1 MTNQEVADIL
11 KNSKTI
17 AVLGVKAEDYEVSN
31 EIFKYLI
38 GKNYTVV
45 GVNPKLAGKEILGK
59 PVTATLAEIK
69 IPIDILDIFRAPQHL
84 QMHVEDILSMNPL
97 PKVVWFQQGISNNE
111 VAKQLESKGITVI
124 QDYCIAVAYGTNR
137 HLIEK

>member
-31 EIFKYLI
+31 DIFKYLI
-38 GKNYTVV
+38 DKNYTVV

-69 IPIDILDIFRAPQHL
+69 IPIDILDIFRASQHL
-84 QMHVEDILSMNPL
+84 QMHVDDILSMSPL

-137 HLIEK
+137 HLIES